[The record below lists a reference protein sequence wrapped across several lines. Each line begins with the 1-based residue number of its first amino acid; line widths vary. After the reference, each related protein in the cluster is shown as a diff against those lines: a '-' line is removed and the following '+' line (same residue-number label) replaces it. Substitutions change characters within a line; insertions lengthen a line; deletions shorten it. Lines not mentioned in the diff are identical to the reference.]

1 METITL
7 YPNPVKQTLN
17 VSGVSQRAVMEIYD
31 MLGRK
36 YMSTAGNSIDVSGLP
51 KGIYLLRIKE
61 EGNLITK
68 KFIKD

>member
-17 VSGVSQRAVMEIYD
+17 VSGVSQRAVTEIYD

-36 YMSTAGNSIDVSGLP
+36 YISTAGNSIDVSGLP
-51 KGIYLLRIKE
+51 
-61 EGNLITK
+61 
-68 KFIKD
+68 